1 MENYS
6 QKPLLEL
13 MKIGKAFGET
23 GELKKHIETVVS
35 NVFVFSEH
43 AYKVYKNDNE
53 FFNKGFRDISGK
65 ESRFDFTRRD
75 FEWNHKL
82 NDDVY
87 VALKPVAVVNGELRI
102 VHDEIAE
109 EYVMIMNTFPEK
121 SVLMNIFMHSVPEG
135 FDAFREG
142 GRFAELQREL
152 PKLPKEHLDPLAVSV
167 ELCNDVYNWTLMQK
181 DKFEEGELERYYN
194 FIKGLVA
201 ENETVREYFRD
212 HLSVSMDIHMGNAL
226 YYKEKLMLI
235 DTFSPKESWFIKHEC
250 CDLYR
255 LGTDIRVFMGEE
267 AWEAFKDGYYSTS
280 PEKPCPPVMDA
291 FSTVYASLIMVSY
304 LFYLGGDH
312 TEQAKKHL
320 SFLRNYFKKI
330 Q

>member
-1 MENYS
+1 
-6 QKPLLEL
+6 
-13 MKIGKAFGET
+13 
-23 GELKKHIETVVS
+23 
-35 NVFVFSEH
+35 
-43 AYKVYKNDNE
+43 
-53 FFNKGFRDISGK
+53 
-65 ESRFDFTRRD
+65 
-75 FEWNHKL
+75 
-82 NDDVY
+82 
-87 VALKPVAVVNGELRI
+87 
-102 VHDEIAE
+102 
-109 EYVMIMNTFPEK
+109 
-121 SVLMNIFMHSVPEG
+121 
-135 FDAFREG
+135 
-142 GRFAELQREL
+142 
-152 PKLPKEHLDPLAVSV
+152 
-167 ELCNDVYNWTLMQK
+167 MQK

-267 AWEAFKDGYYSTS
+267 AWKAFKDGYYSTS
-280 PEKPCPPVMDA
+280 PEKPCPPAMDA